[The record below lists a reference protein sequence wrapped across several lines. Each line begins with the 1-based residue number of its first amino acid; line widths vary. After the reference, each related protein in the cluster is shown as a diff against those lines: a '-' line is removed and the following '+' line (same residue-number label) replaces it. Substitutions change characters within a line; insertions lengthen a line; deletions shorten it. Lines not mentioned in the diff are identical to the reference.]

1 MCVWVGGCGCVW
13 VWVRVRVG
21 VSVLMW
27 DPGVVARGCGK
38 GQLFSLISDISQL
51 LEQRLL
57 P

>member
-1 MCVWVGGCGCVW
+1 MCVWVGGCACVW
-13 VWVRVRVG
+13 GWVRVRVG

-51 LEQRLL
+51 VEQRLL